1 MRARIATTL
10 SAVALALLP
19 SCAPVNSAKS
29 PAQEPAAIG
38 EAAPKDPAAWR
49 LAIPTPGVK
58 STLSFPTPHLLTLE
72 NGLRLYSLPT
82 QASTLSLSVV
92 IRHDVQTLPNDKPGL
107 AALTARLLTEGT
119 TVHPDLKLAEAI
131 EALGTDF
138 TVDTGRDGTTISIE
152 ALPADLDA
160 ALKLLAE
167 VAIKPAFSPKTFDR
181 VRAQWVDNVRE
192 SLQDPRSLSSIIGFE
207 ALLGKGLGT
216 PVHGY
221 PDALLRYTVQDI
233 VRCHST
239 VYLPG
244 NASLNVVGDFDPTTL
259 TKLVQKHFGEWRKRA
274 GAQRPILPTLP
285 AATTT
290 TTTTHVL
297 LLDRPRSPQ
306 SAIFVAHTL
315 PARGAPGYAERE
327 LLVTAFGGLFTSRLN
342 QNLRESKAYTYGAFG
357 NYLATRHFG
366 ALAISTSVETKFTAD
381 AVREIVR
388 ELSDLGLPTTPR
400 PLVSDEVD
408 RARADIVH
416 SLVEHLGH
424 TNRISADLV
433 QLFVH
438 DLPLDQLAKLTAE
451 IQAVPLD
458 ALRRT
463 ATELI
468 KPTTLTI
475 AIVGDAASIRPALNA
490 LGYPVKDVQKLG
502 DGESLQPSP
511 M

>member
-10 SAVALALLP
+10 CAVALALLP
-19 SCAPVNSAKS
+19 SCAPALSAKN
-29 PAQEPAAIG
+29 PAQKPAPTADV
-38 EAAPKDPAAWR
+38 APKDPAAWR
-49 LAIPTPGVK
+49 LEIPTPGLK
-58 STLSFPTPHLLTLE
+58 SSLSFPTPSLLMLE

-92 IRHDVQTLPNDKPGL
+92 IRHDVQILPNDKPGL
-107 AALTARLLTEGT
+107 AALTARMLTEGT
-119 TVHPDLKLAEAI
+119 TLHPDLKLAEAI

-138 TVDTGRDGTTISIE
+138 AVDTGRDGTTISIE
-152 ALPADLDA
+152 ALPADLDT
-160 ALKLLAE
+160 ALALLAE
-167 VAIKPAFSPKTFDR
+167 VAIKPAFSPKMFDR

-207 ALLGKGLGT
+207 ALLGKGLGA

-244 NASLNVVGDFDPTTL
+244 NASLNVVGDFDPTKL
-259 TKLVQKHFGEWRKRA
+259 TRLVQKHFGEWRKRA
-274 GAQRPILPTLP
+274 GAPRSILPTLP
-285 AATTT
+285 AATA
-290 TTTTHVL
+290 THVL

-315 PARGAPGYAERE
+315 PARGAPGYADRE

-381 AVREIVR
+381 AVREIVQ
-388 ELSDLGLPTTPR
+388 ELSDLALPNTPR

-424 TNRISADLV
+424 TNRIAAALV
-433 QLFVH
+433 QFFVH
-438 DLPLDQLAKLTAE
+438 DLPLDQLAKLAAE
-451 IQAVPLD
+451 IQAIPLD

-463 ATELI
+463 ATEFI
-468 KPTTLTI
+468 TPTTLTI
-475 AIVGDAASIRPALNA
+475 AIVGDAASIRPGLKA
-490 LGYPVKDVQKLG
+490 LGYPVEDVQKLG
-502 DGESLQPSP
+502 DGESLQTPP

>member
-1 MRARIATTL
+1 MRAVIATTL
-10 SAVALALLP
+10 CAVTLALLA
-19 SCAPVNSAKS
+19 SCAPAISAKNPIPRPS
-29 PAQEPAAIG
+29 PAA
-38 EAAPKDPAAWR
+38 EAAPKDPATWR
-49 LAIPTPGVK
+49 LKMPTPGTK
-58 STLSFPTPHLLTLE
+58 STLSFPTPSLQTLE

-82 QASTLSLSVV
+82 QANTLSLSVV
-92 IRHDVQTLPNDKPGL
+92 IRHDVQIFPNDKPGL
-107 AALTARLLTEGT
+107 AALTARMLTEGT
-119 TVHPDLKLAEAI
+119 TLHPDLKLAEAI

-138 TVDTGRDGTTISIE
+138 AVDTGRDGTTISIE

-160 ALKLLAE
+160 ALALLAE
-167 VAIKPAFSPKTFDR
+167 VAISPAFSPKTFDR

-207 ALLGKGLGT
+207 ALLGKSLGA

-221 PDALLRYTVQDI
+221 PEALLHYTVQDI
-233 VRCHST
+233 VRCHSA

-259 TKLVQKHFGEWRKRA
+259 TKLVQKRFGGWRKRA
-274 GAQRPILPTLP
+274 GATRAIQPTLP
-285 AATTT
+285 APTS
-290 TTTTHVL
+290 THVL
-297 LLDRPRSPQ
+297 LLDRPGSPQ
-306 SAIFVAHTL
+306 SAIFVAQPL
-315 PARGAPGYAERE
+315 PARGAPGYAARE

-342 QNLRESKAYTYGAFG
+342 QNLRENKAYTYGAFG

-388 ELSDLGLPTTPR
+388 EVSDLGLPTTPR

-408 RARADIVH
+408 RARADIAH
-416 SLVEHLGH
+416 SLIEHLGH

-433 QLFVH
+433 QLFIH

-451 IQAVPLD
+451 IQAIPLD
-458 ALRRT
+458 ALRDA
-463 ATELI
+463 ATEFI
-468 KPTTLTI
+468 MPETLTI
-475 AIVGDAASIRPALNA
+475 AIVGDAASIRPGLKA
-490 LGYPVKDVQKLG
+490 LGYPVEEVQKLG